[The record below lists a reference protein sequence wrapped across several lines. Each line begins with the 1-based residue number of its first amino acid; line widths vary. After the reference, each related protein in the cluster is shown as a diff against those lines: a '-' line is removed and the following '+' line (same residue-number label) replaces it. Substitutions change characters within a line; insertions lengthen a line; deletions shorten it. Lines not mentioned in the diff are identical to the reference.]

1 MLETLSNLFS
11 KYDLITSFTIVGIT
25 MYVAYV
31 LSNKLTK
38 GRIHGSAIAIV
49 LGLVLAYIGGI
60 QTGGEKGLSDIS
72 IFAGIGLMGG
82 GMFRD
87 FAIIATAFGANF
99 DEIKKAGF
107 NGILSLFIGVI
118 VSFIAGVAVALAFGY
133 TDAVSLTTIG
143 AGAVTYIV
151 GPVTGAA
158 IGASSEVITI
168 SIAAGLIK
176 SIITMIGTPFIAKY
190 IGLDNPRS
198 AMVYGGL
205 LGTTSGVAGGLAAT
219 DPKLVPYGAVTATFY
234 TGLGL
239 LMAPSILFIITKA
252 IV

>member
-1 MLETLSNLFS
+1 MFQTIGNVLTD
-11 KYDLITSFTIVGIT
+11 YGLITSFALIGLTIF
-25 MYVAYV
+25 VAYV
-31 LSNKLTK
+31 LSDKLTRGK
-38 GRIHGSAIAIV
+38 INGSAIAII
-49 LGLVLAYIGGI
+49 LGLVLAYFGGT
-60 QTGGEKGLSDIS
+60 QSGGDKGLADMS

-87 FAIIATAFGANF
+87 FAIIATAFGASF
-99 DEIKKAGF
+99 DEIKRAGF
-107 NGILSLFIGVI
+107 NGVLSLFIGVFI
-118 VSFIAGVAVALAFGY
+118 SFIAGVAVAFAFGY
-133 TDAVSLTTIG
+133 TDVVSLTTIG

-168 SIAAGLIK
+168 SIAAGLVK
-176 SIITMIGTPFIAKY
+176 SIVTMIGTPFIAKY

-198 AMVYGGL
+198 AMIYGGL

-239 LMAPSILFIITKA
+239 LMAPLFFLVLNVMI
-252 IV
+252 